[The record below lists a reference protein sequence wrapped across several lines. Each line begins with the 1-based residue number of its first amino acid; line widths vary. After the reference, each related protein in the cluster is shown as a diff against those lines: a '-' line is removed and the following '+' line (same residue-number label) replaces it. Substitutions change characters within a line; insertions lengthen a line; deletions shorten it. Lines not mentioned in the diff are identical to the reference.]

1 MPYQTIWLTFFNPS
15 ICLLTEAV
23 NPFYI
28 EKHSLQIEKQM
39 KEGKK
44 AHEINVNMRISTM
57 KPLDAKWVISFYDY
71 MKNHSDFALGG

>member
-1 MPYQTIWLTFFNPS
+1 
-15 ICLLTEAV
+15 
-23 NPFYI
+23 
-28 EKHSLQIEKQM
+28 M

-44 AHEINVNMRISTM
+44 AHEINVNTRISTM

>member
-1 MPYQTIWLTFFNPS
+1 MSVNRSCKSFLHR
-15 ICLLTEAV
+15 EAQSW
-23 NPFYI
+23 Y
-28 EKHSLQIEKQM
+28 SLQIEKQM

-44 AHEINVNMRISTM
+44 AHEINVNTRISTM